1 MTKKEKEELERK
13 QRTQRK
19 RNKGKNIAIF
29 ILVLLLLAV
38 IAFFLF
44 KEGIIPFGGK
54 ETTAQNTTNSVSDT
68 YNDYSNN
75 GNNNTPVNNE
85 GETKEE
91 DEDEKDESSTS
102 DEDTT
107 DETESEKENNNDGKV
122 YAASLPLTDTDAI
135 AILKSRYGSKCS
147 INKSTQ
153 NGAYTN
159 YAVFKDDDRYATVS
173 VNLSTGEA
181 TEIIMDSGK
190 QTTFNLL

>member
-91 DEDEKDESSTS
+91 DEDEKDESTS

-122 YAASLPLTDTDAI
+122 YAASLPLTDNDAI

-159 YAVFKDDDRYATVS
+159 FAVFKDDDRYATVS

>member
-13 QRTQRK
+13 QKK

-29 ILVLLLLAV
+29 ILVLLLIAV

-44 KEGIIPFGGK
+44 KEDIIHFNEK
-54 ETTAQNTTNSVSDT
+54 ETTTSETTNSVSDT
-68 YNDYSNN
+68 YSDYSNN
-75 GNNNTPVNNE
+75 ENITASIDNE
-85 GETKEE
+85 NETEE
-91 DEDEKDESSTS
+91 EEEDEKDESTS
-102 DEDTT
+102 EENSKDEG
-107 DETESEKENNNDGKV
+107 ESEKENHNDGKV
-122 YAASLPLTDTDAI
+122 YAASLPLTDNDAI